1 MICKA
6 AGNQKEVDA
15 SWDPFAAIESPRVR
29 ERILVTG
36 AAAGEDGRLFLA
48 DYSSPGQRVDLAAPG
63 GIEDDIISTGVEP
76 GFFQIP
82 QSGFVGMSGTSMAAP
97 YVSGAAA
104 LVWLA
109 DPELTGAQVKEI
121 LCDTADIPLENCS
134 SWKLLDAAKA
144 VETAINEKNK

>member
-1 MICKA
+1 MSRMRVPFQVIPSNA
-6 AGNQKEVDA
+6 EEVITE
-15 SWDPFAAIESPRVR
+15 SDPKDVYKR
-29 ERILVTG
+29 
-36 AAAGEDGRLFLA
+36 
-48 DYSSPGQRVDLAAPG
+48 Q
-63 GIEDDIISTGVEP
+63 
-76 GFFQIP
+76 
-82 QSGFVGMSGTSMAAP
+82 SGTSMAAP

-144 VETAINEKNK
+144 CLLYTSYRGKLPHY